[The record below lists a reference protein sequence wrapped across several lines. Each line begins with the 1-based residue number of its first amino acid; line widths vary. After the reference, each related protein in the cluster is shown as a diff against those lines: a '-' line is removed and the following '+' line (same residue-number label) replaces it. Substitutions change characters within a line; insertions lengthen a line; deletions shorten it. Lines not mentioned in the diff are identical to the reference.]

1 MPKKVSIKNLLRTDD
16 AFLTTT
22 DRAYSYYLANSKK
35 IWLSLAIAAVLVLIG
50 LLFKHFHD
58 ARLSKATE
66 AFHQA
71 AAQADPGQ
79 SAEEL
84 TKVAQDYSG
93 TPGARQASFA
103 LVANYLAENRAAEAL
118 PVLENLSQT
127 LTPGEQ
133 SLKPLIQSTLAS
145 LYEEGGQAERAL
157 EVYQTALELVRQSPL
172 TPASQSFQ
180 AELLSSIGRVS
191 LSLGRPQQAMK
202 AYEELLGL
210 APDGYRAYAAQLKL
224 AALTDGPA
232 PGAQPPAPA
241 ASEPAPASLEAP
253 AAASPAAPDAASP
266 TEPDAPAARSA
277 APEAAQEIAPADEA
291 AATSEPA
298 AAAPSEPASPA
309 ADEAAAPEAE
319 AAPAAGSAA
328 ESQSGSP
335 APQGAAPQGD

>member
-35 IWLSLAIAAVLVLIG
+35 IWLTVAIAVVLVLIG

-71 AAQADPGQ
+71 AAQADPAQ
-79 SAEEL
+79 SAEDL

-118 PVLENLSQT
+118 PVLESLSQT

-157 EVYQTALELVRQSPL
+157 EVYQTALDLVRQSPL

-191 LSLGRPQQAMK
+191 LSLGRPQEAMR

-210 APDGYRAYAAQLKL
+210 APDGYRAYAAQLKI
-224 AALTDGPA
+224 AALTDAPA

-253 AAASPAAPDAASP
+253 APASPAAPDAASP
-266 TEPDAPAARSA
+266 TEPAAPAAESA
-277 APEAAQEIAPADEA
+277 APDAAAPAEPSTSDEA
-291 AATSEPA
+291 AAAGEEA
-298 AAAPSEPASPA
+298 AAAPAEPSA
-309 ADEAAAPEAE
+309 ALDEAASPEP
-319 AAPAAGSAA
+319 APAAGESA
-328 ESQSGSP
+328 EGQSGSP
-335 APQGAAPQGD
+335 APQGAAPQSD